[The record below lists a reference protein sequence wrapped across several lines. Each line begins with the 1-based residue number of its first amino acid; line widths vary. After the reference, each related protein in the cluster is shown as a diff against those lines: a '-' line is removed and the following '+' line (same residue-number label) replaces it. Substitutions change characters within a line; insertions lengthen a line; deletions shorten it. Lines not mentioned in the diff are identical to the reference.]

1 MKISCKNTA
10 FPRLLQAI
18 PHKFSLYYRLF
29 NEKVHVFPSNIDYF
43 VNQSITLRKKQTAS
57 LISPFHPLKNRP
69 FREAVHIRRLFIS
82 LAAAVALPIAAPAAS
97 LLAQPL
103 PSLQGEGSGVGSVSS
118 PADTLRLSLDDCIA
132 LARRQSID
140 AAIALA
146 DLRSAYWQWRS
157 YRADL
162 LPEVSLSG
170 TAPSWNKRYSS
181 YQQADGSLS
190 FVRNDYLG
198 LDGALNITQKLWP
211 TGGTLSV
218 ESSLDYLHQSGSGG
232 SQNQFMSLPV
242 AVTLSQPLFAVNHL
256 KWNRR
261 IEPLRYRE
269 AQARFLTET
278 EQVAMQAISLYFSL
292 LLAGEQVNIAR
303 QNLQTAEKL
312 YEVAQAKRRM
322 GTISENDVL
331 QLCLDVLTARSALT
345 TAEST
350 RQAAQFAL
358 CSFLDIEAPIAATVP
373 EVSPSGSAEAT
384 VPEASASGLR
394 LSYTDVLAHALANNA
409 HATTMRRRQLEADY
423 AVASAR
429 ANRQSINL
437 YAQVGYT
444 GTADNLNSAYRN
456 LLSNQIVQVGI
467 TVPLLDWGKRK
478 GQRRLAESNRDI
490 VQGQLR
496 QQSQDFRQDIFILT
510 EQFNNQAEQLR
521 IAIEADTIARRR
533 YHTNVE
539 TFKIGSISTLELSD
553 AQKAKDQ
560 ARQNRIQ
567 QLFNYWY
574 YYYQL
579 RSIALWDFERDC
591 DITADIEKLVRQ

>member
-1 MKISCKNTA
+1 MIMIKLILFLVF
-10 FPRLLQAI
+10 FP
-18 PHKFSLYYRLF
+18 
-29 NEKVHVFPSNIDYF
+29 
-43 VNQSITLRKKQTAS
+43 
-57 LISPFHPLKNRP
+57 
-69 FREAVHIRRLFIS
+69 
-82 LAAAVALPIAAPAAS
+82 LAAS
-97 LLAQPL
+97 AQT
-103 PSLQGEGSGVGSVSS
+103 
-118 PADTLRLSLDDCIA
+118 DTLHLTLDDCIMM
-132 LARRQSID
+132 ARRQSID
-140 AAIALA
+140 AAVALGE
-146 DLRSAYWQWRS
+146 LRSAYWQWRS
-157 YRADL
+157 YKADQ
-162 LPEVSLSG
+162 LPEVSLQS

-198 LDGALNITQKLWP
+198 MDGALHITQKLWP

-218 ESSLDYLHQSGSGG
+218 ESSLDYLHQSSNSSPTRGG
-232 SQNQFMSLPV
+232 REGANQFMSLPV
-242 AVTLSQPLFAVNHL
+242 AVTLSQPLFSVNHL

-269 AQARFLTET
+269 AKARFLTET
-278 EQVAMQAISLYFSL
+278 EQVAMQAISLYFGL

-331 QLCLDVLTARSALT
+331 QLRLDVLTARSALT
-345 TAEST
+345 NSEST
-350 RQAAQFAL
+350 RQARQFAL
-358 CSFLDIEAPIAATVP
+358 RSFLDVEAPIAATVP
-373 EVSPSGSAEAT
+373 E
-384 VPEASASGLR
+384 ASALGLH
-394 LSYTDVLAHALANNA
+394 LDYEDVLAHALENNA
-409 HATTMRRRQLEADY
+409 LATTMRRRQMEADY

-437 YAQVGYT
+437 YAQLGYT
-444 GTADNLNSAYRN
+444 GTGDNMNNAYRN
-456 LLSNQIVQVGI
+456 LLSNEVVSVGI

-478 GQRRLAESNRDI
+478 GQRKMAESNRDI
-490 VQGQLR
+490 IQGQLR
-496 QQSQDFRQDIFILT
+496 QQSQDFRQNIFILT

-521 IAIEADTIARRR
+521 IACEADTIARRR

-539 TFKIGSISTLELSD
+539 TFKIGSISTLELSS
-553 AQKAKDQ
+553 AQTAKDQ

-579 RSIALWDFERDC
+579 RSIALWDFERGC
-591 DITADIEKLVRQ
+591 ELSTDIEKLIKN

>member
-1 MKISCKNTA
+1 MNRVFA
-10 FPRLLQAI
+10 FFLAWL
-18 PHKFSLYYRLF
+18 
-29 NEKVHVFPSNIDYF
+29 
-43 VNQSITLRKKQTAS
+43 
-57 LISPFHPLKNRP
+57 PL
-69 FREAVHIRRLFIS
+69 AV
-82 LAAAVALPIAAPAAS
+82 
-97 LLAQPL
+97 LAQT
-103 PSLQGEGSGVGSVSS
+103 
-118 PADTLRLSLDDCIA
+118 DTLRLSLDDCIA
-132 LARRQSID
+132 MARRQSID
-140 AAIALA
+140 AAVALGE
-146 DLRSAYWQWRS
+146 LRSAYWQWRS

-198 LDGALNITQKLWP
+198 LDGAVNITQKLWP

-232 SQNQFMSLPV
+232 SGNQFMSLPV
-242 AVTLSQPLFAVNHL
+242 AVTLSQPLFSVNHL

-278 EQVAMQAISLYFSL
+278 EQVAMQAISLYFGL

-331 QLCLDVLTARSALT
+331 QLRLDVLTARSALT
-345 TAEST
+345 NSEST
-350 RQAAQFAL
+350 RQARQFAL
-358 CSFLDIEAPIAATVP
+358 QSFLNIAPPSAPEGATIVPTLDISKTIEAP
-373 EVSPSGSAEAT
+373 SGAVGGAFHLDYE
-384 VPEASASGLR
+384 
-394 LSYTDVLAHALANNA
+394 DVLAHALQNNVL
-409 HATTMRRRQLEADY
+409 ATTMRRRQMEADY

-437 YAQVGYT
+437 YAQLGYT
-444 GTADNLNSAYRN
+444 GTGDNMNSAYRN
-456 LLSNQIVQVGI
+456 LLSNEVVSVGI

-490 VQGQLR
+490 IQGQLR

-521 IAIEADTIARRR
+521 IACEADTIARRR

-539 TFKIGSISTLELSD
+539 TFKIGSISTLELSN
-553 AQKAKDQ
+553 AQTAKDQ

-579 RSIALWDFERDC
+579 RSIALWDFERGC
-591 DITADIEKLVRQ
+591 ELTADVERLIEH

>member
-1 MKISCKNTA
+1 MK
-10 FPRLLQAI
+10 RHYLLFLALL
-18 PHKFSLYYRLF
+18 P
-29 NEKVHVFPSNIDYF
+29 
-43 VNQSITLRKKQTAS
+43 
-57 LISPFHPLKNRP
+57 LIGWAH
-69 FREAVHIRRLFIS
+69 E
-82 LAAAVALPIAAPAAS
+82 
-97 LLAQPL
+97 
-103 PSLQGEGSGVGSVSS
+103 
-118 PADTLRLSLDDCIA
+118 DTLRLSLDDCIMM
-132 LARRQSID
+132 ARRQSID
-140 AAIALA
+140 AAVALGE
-146 DLRSAYWQWRS
+146 LRSAYWQWRS

-198 LDGALNITQKLWP
+198 LDGAVNITQKLWP

-232 SQNQFMSLPV
+232 SGNQFMSLPV
-242 AVTLSQPLFAVNHL
+242 AITLQQPLFSVNHL

-278 EQVAMQAISLYFSL
+278 EQVAMQAISLYFGL

-331 QLCLDVLTARSALT
+331 QLRLDVLTARSALT
-345 TAEST
+345 NSEST
-350 RQAAQFAL
+350 RQARQFAL
-358 CSFLDIEAPIAATVP
+358 RSFLDVEADIEPVVP
-373 EVSPSGSAEAT
+373 EG
-384 VPEASASGLR
+384 VPQVR
-394 LSYTDVLAHALANNA
+394 LDYDNVLNHALQNNA
-409 HATTMRRRQLEADY
+409 LATTMRRRQMEADY
-423 AVASAR
+423 AVAAAR

-437 YAQVGYT
+437 YAQLGYT
-444 GTADNLNSAYRN
+444 GTGNNLNRAYRD
-456 LLSNQIVQVGI
+456 LLSNEVVQVGI

-478 GQRRLAESNRDI
+478 GQRRMAESNREI

-496 QQSQDFRQDIFILT
+496 QQAQDFRQNIFILT

-521 IAIEADTIARRR
+521 IACEADTIARRR

-579 RSIALWDFERDC
+579 RSIALWDFERGC
-591 DITADIEKLVRQ
+591 DISEDFEKIIK

>member
-1 MKISCKNTA
+1 MN
-10 FPRLLQAI
+10 
-18 PHKFSLYYRLF
+18 RLF
-29 NEKVHVFPSNIDYF
+29 VFFLAWLP
-43 VNQSITLRKKQTAS
+43 
-57 LISPFHPLKNRP
+57 
-69 FREAVHIRRLFIS
+69 
-82 LAAAVALPIAAPAAS
+82 LAAA
-97 LLAQPL
+97 AQT
-103 PSLQGEGSGVGSVSS
+103 
-118 PADTLRLSLDDCIA
+118 DTLRLTLDDCIA
-132 LARRQSID
+132 MARRQSID
-140 AAIALA
+140 AAVALGE
-146 DLRSAYWQWRS
+146 LRSAYWQWRS

-170 TAPSWNKRYSS
+170 TLPSWNKRYSS

-198 LDGALNITQKLWP
+198 LDGAVNITQKLWP

-218 ESSLDYLHQSGSGG
+218 ESSLDYLHQSGNGG
-232 SQNQFMSLPV
+232 SGNQFMSLPV
-242 AVTLSQPLFAVNHL
+242 AVTLSQPLFSVNHL

-278 EQVAMQAISLYFSL
+278 EQVAMQAISLYFGL
-292 LLAGEQVNIAR
+292 LLAGEQVNISK

-331 QLCLDVLTARSALT
+331 QLRLDVLTARSALT
-345 TAEST
+345 NSESNRQT
-350 RQAAQFAL
+350 RQFAL
-358 CSFLDIEAPIAATVP
+358 RSFLDVEADIEPVVP
-373 EVSPSGSAEAT
+373 ED
-384 VPEASASGLR
+384 VPQVR
-394 LSYTDVLAHALANNA
+394 LDYDNVLNHALQNNA
-409 HATTMRRRQLEADY
+409 LATTMRRRQMEADY

-437 YAQVGYT
+437 YAQLGYT
-444 GTADNLNSAYRN
+444 GTGDNMNSAYRN
-456 LLSNQIVQVGI
+456 LLSNEVVSVGI

-490 VQGQLR
+490 IQGQLR

-521 IAIEADTIARRR
+521 IACEADTIARRR

-539 TFKIGSISTLELSD
+539 TFKIGSISTLELSN
-553 AQKAKDQ
+553 AQTAKDQ

-579 RSIALWDFERDC
+579 RSIALWDFEHGC
-591 DITADIEKLVRQ
+591 ELCADIEKLIQQ

>member
-1 MKISCKNTA
+1 MSENIEYVVS
-10 FPRLLQAI
+10 
-18 PHKFSLYYRLF
+18 FS
-29 NEKVHVFPSNIDYF
+29 PTGTDS
-43 VNQSITLRKKQTAS
+43 QSDENGLIVRSLRT
-57 LISPFHPLKNRP
+57 I
-69 FREAVHIRRLFIS
+69 IS
-82 LAAAVALPIAAPAAS
+82 LLITMLPVGVS
-97 LLAQPL
+97 AQT
-103 PSLQGEGSGVGSVSS
+103 
-118 PADTLRLSLDDCIA
+118 DTLRLTLDDCIVM
-132 LARRQSID
+132 ARRQSID
-140 AAIALA
+140 AAVALGE
-146 DLRSAYWQWRS
+146 LRSAYWQWRS

-162 LPEVSLSG
+162 LPEVSLQG

-198 LDGALNITQKLWP
+198 LDGAVNITQKLWP

-218 ESSLDYLHQSGSGG
+218 ESSLDYLHQSGNGG
-232 SQNQFMSLPV
+232 SGNQFMSLPV
-242 AVTLSQPLFAVNHL
+242 AVTLSQPLFSVNHL

-278 EQVAMQAISLYFSL
+278 EQVAMQAISLYFGL
-292 LLAGEQVNIAR
+292 LLAGEQVNISK

-331 QLCLDVLTARSALT
+331 QLRLDVLTARSALT
-345 TAEST
+345 NSESNRQT
-350 RQAAQFAL
+350 RQFAL
-358 CSFLDIEAPIAATVP
+358 RSFLDVEADIEPVVP
-373 EVSPSGSAEAT
+373 ED
-384 VPEASASGLR
+384 VPQVR
-394 LSYTDVLAHALANNA
+394 LDYDNVLNHALHNNA
-409 HATTMRRRQLEADY
+409 LATTMRRRQMEADY

-437 YAQVGYT
+437 YAQLGYT
-444 GTADNLNSAYRN
+444 GTGDNMNSAYRN
-456 LLSNQIVQVGI
+456 LLSNEVVSVGI

-490 VQGQLR
+490 IQGQLR

-521 IAIEADTIARRR
+521 IACEADTIARRR

-539 TFKIGSISTLELSD
+539 TFKIGSISTLELSS
-553 AQKAKDQ
+553 AQTAKDQ

-579 RSIALWDFERDC
+579 RSIALWDFERGC
-591 DITADIEKLVRQ
+591 ELTADVERLIEH

>member
-1 MKISCKNTA
+1 MIMIKLILFLVF
-10 FPRLLQAI
+10 FPLVA
-18 PHKFSLYYRLF
+18 SA
-29 NEKVHVFPSNIDYF
+29 
-43 VNQSITLRKKQTAS
+43 QT
-57 LISPFHPLKNRP
+57 
-69 FREAVHIRRLFIS
+69 
-82 LAAAVALPIAAPAAS
+82 
-97 LLAQPL
+97 
-103 PSLQGEGSGVGSVSS
+103 
-118 PADTLRLSLDDCIA
+118 DTLHLTLDDCIVM
-132 LARRQSID
+132 ARRQSID
-140 AAIALA
+140 AAVALGE
-146 DLRSAYWQWRS
+146 LRSAYWQWRS
-157 YRADL
+157 YKADL
-162 LPEVSLSG
+162 LPEVSLQG

-198 LDGALNITQKLWP
+198 LDGAVNIKQKLWP

-218 ESSLDYLHQSGSGG
+218 ESSLDYLHQSGNGG
-232 SQNQFMSLPV
+232 SQNQLMSLPV
-242 AVTLSQPLFAVNHL
+242 AVTLSQPLFGVNHL

-278 EQVAMQAISLYFSL
+278 EQVAMQAINLYFGL

-331 QLCLDVLTARSALT
+331 QLRLDVLTARSALT
-345 TAEST
+345 NAVSN
-350 RQAAQFAL
+350 RQARQFAL
-358 CSFLDIEAPIAATVP
+358 RSFLDVETDIEPSVP
-373 EVSPSGSAEAT
+373 ED
-384 VPEASASGLR
+384 VPQVR
-394 LSYTDVLAHALANNA
+394 LDYDNVLSHALQNNA
-409 HATTMRRRQLEADY
+409 LATTMRRRQMEADY

-429 ANRQSINL
+429 ANRQSVNL
-437 YAQVGYT
+437 YAQLGYT
-444 GTADNLNSAYRN
+444 GTGENISNAYRN
-456 LLSNQIVQVGI
+456 LLSNEVVQVGI

-478 GQRRLAESNRDI
+478 GQRRMAESNRDI
-490 VQGQLR
+490 IQGQLR
-496 QQSQDFRQDIFILT
+496 QQAQDFRQNIFILT

-521 IAIEADTIARRR
+521 IACEADTIARRR

-539 TFKIGSISTLELSD
+539 TFKIGSISTLELSS
-553 AQKAKDQ
+553 AQTAKDQ

-579 RSIALWDFERDC
+579 RSIALWDFERGC
-591 DITADIEKLVRQ
+591 ELTADVERLIEH

>member
-1 MKISCKNTA
+1 MNKFVCFCLA
-10 FPRLLQAI
+10 LL
-18 PHKFSLYYRLF
+18 PL
-29 NEKVHVFPSNIDYF
+29 EVFG
-43 VNQSITLRKKQTAS
+43 QS
-57 LISPFHPLKNRP
+57 
-69 FREAVHIRRLFIS
+69 
-82 LAAAVALPIAAPAAS
+82 
-97 LLAQPL
+97 
-103 PSLQGEGSGVGSVSS
+103 
-118 PADTLRLSLDDCIA
+118 DTLRLTLDECITM
-132 LARRQSID
+132 ARRQSID
-140 AAIALA
+140 AAVALGE
-146 DLRSAYWQWRS
+146 LRSAYWQWRS

-198 LDGALNITQKLWP
+198 LDGAVNITQKLWP

-232 SQNQFMSLPV
+232 SGNQFMSLPV
-242 AVTLSQPLFAVNHL
+242 AVTLSQPLFSVNHL

-278 EQVAMQAISLYFSL
+278 EQVAMQAISLYFGL
-292 LLAGEQVNIAR
+292 LLAGEQVNISK

-331 QLCLDVLTARSALT
+331 QLRLDVLTARSALT
-345 TAEST
+345 NSESN
-350 RQAAQFAL
+350 RQARQFAL
-358 CSFLDIEAPIAATVP
+358 RSFLDVEADIDPIMP
-373 EVSPSGSAEAT
+373 ENLPLPSLGREGQG
-384 VPEASASGLR
+384 VGL
-394 LSYTDVLAHALANNA
+394 SCADVLAHALQNNA
-409 HATTMRRRQLEADY
+409 LATTMRRRQMEADY

-437 YAQVGYT
+437 YAQLGYT
-444 GTADNLNSAYRN
+444 GTGENISNAYRN
-456 LLSNQIVQVGI
+456 LLSNEVVSVGI

-478 GQRRLAESNRDI
+478 GQRRMAESNRDI
-490 VQGQLR
+490 IQGQLR
-496 QQSQDFRQDIFILT
+496 QQSQDFRQNIFILT

-521 IAIEADTIARRR
+521 IACEADTIARRR

-539 TFKIGSISTLELSD
+539 TFKIGSISTLELSS
-553 AQKAKDQ
+553 AQTAKDQ

-579 RSIALWDFERDC
+579 RSIALWDFERGC
-591 DITADIEKLVRQ
+591 ELTADVERLIEH

>member
-1 MKISCKNTA
+1 MK
-10 FPRLLQAI
+10 RHYLLFLALL
-18 PHKFSLYYRLF
+18 P
-29 NEKVHVFPSNIDYF
+29 
-43 VNQSITLRKKQTAS
+43 
-57 LISPFHPLKNRP
+57 LIGWAH
-69 FREAVHIRRLFIS
+69 E
-82 LAAAVALPIAAPAAS
+82 
-97 LLAQPL
+97 
-103 PSLQGEGSGVGSVSS
+103 
-118 PADTLRLSLDDCIA
+118 DTLRLSLDDCIMM
-132 LARRQSID
+132 ARRQSID
-140 AAIALA
+140 AAVALGE
-146 DLRSAYWQWRS
+146 LRSAYWQWRS

-198 LDGALNITQKLWP
+198 LDGAVNITQKLWP

-232 SQNQFMSLPV
+232 SGNQFMSLPV
-242 AVTLSQPLFAVNHL
+242 AVTLSQPLFSVNHL

-278 EQVAMQAISLYFSL
+278 EQVAMQAISLYFGL
-292 LLAGEQVNIAR
+292 LLAGEQVNISK

-331 QLCLDVLTARSALT
+331 QLRLDVLTARSALT
-345 TAEST
+345 NSEST
-350 RQAAQFAL
+350 RQARQFAL
-358 CSFLDIEAPIAATVP
+358 RSFLDVEADIEPVVP
-373 EVSPSGSAEAT
+373 ED
-384 VPEASASGLR
+384 VPQVR
-394 LSYTDVLAHALANNA
+394 LDYDNVLAHALQNNA
-409 HATTMRRRQLEADY
+409 LATTMRRRQMEADY

-437 YAQVGYT
+437 YAQLGYT
-444 GTADNLNSAYRN
+444 GTGDNMNSAYRN
-456 LLSNQIVQVGI
+456 LLSNEVVSVGI

-490 VQGQLR
+490 IQGQLR

-521 IAIEADTIARRR
+521 IACEADTIARRR

-539 TFKIGSISTLELSD
+539 TFKIGSISTLELSS
-553 AQKAKDQ
+553 AQTAKDQ

-579 RSIALWDFERDC
+579 RSIALWDFERGC
-591 DITADIEKLVRQ
+591 ELTADVERLIEH

>member
-1 MKISCKNTA
+1 MIKLILFLVF
-10 FPRLLQAI
+10 FPLVA
-18 PHKFSLYYRLF
+18 SA
-29 NEKVHVFPSNIDYF
+29 
-43 VNQSITLRKKQTAS
+43 QT
-57 LISPFHPLKNRP
+57 
-69 FREAVHIRRLFIS
+69 
-82 LAAAVALPIAAPAAS
+82 
-97 LLAQPL
+97 
-103 PSLQGEGSGVGSVSS
+103 
-118 PADTLRLSLDDCIA
+118 DTLHLTLDDCIVM
-132 LARRQSID
+132 ARRQSID
-140 AAIALA
+140 AAVALGE
-146 DLRSAYWQWRS
+146 LRSAYWQWRS
-157 YRADL
+157 YKADL
-162 LPEVSLSG
+162 LPEVSLQG

-198 LDGALNITQKLWP
+198 LDGAVNITQKLWP

-218 ESSLDYLHQSGSGG
+218 ESSLDYLHQSGSSG

-242 AVTLSQPLFAVNHL
+242 AVTLSQPLFGVNHQ
-256 KWNRR
+256 KWDRR

-278 EQVAMQAISLYFSL
+278 EQVAMQAISLYFGL

-331 QLCLDVLTARSALT
+331 QLRLDVLTARSALT
-345 TAEST
+345 NSEST
-350 RQAAQFAL
+350 RQARQFAL
-358 CSFLDIEAPIAATVP
+358 RSFLDVEADIDPIMP
-373 EVSPSGSAEAT
+373 EDLPLPSLNREGQG
-384 VPEASASGLR
+384 VGL
-394 LSYTDVLAHALANNA
+394 LYEEVLAHALQNNA
-409 HATTMRRRQLEADY
+409 MATTMRRRQMEADY

-429 ANRQSINL
+429 ANRQSVNL
-437 YAQVGYT
+437 YAQLGYT
-444 GTADNLNSAYRN
+444 GTGENMSNAYRN
-456 LLSNQIVQVGI
+456 LLSNEVIQVGI

-478 GQRRLAESNRDI
+478 GQRKMAESNRDI
-490 VQGQLR
+490 IQGQLR
-496 QQSQDFRQDIFILT
+496 QQSQEFRQNIFILT

-539 TFKIGSISTLELSD
+539 TFKIGSISTLELSN
-553 AQKAKDQ
+553 AQTAKDQ

-579 RSIALWDFERDC
+579 RSIALWDFERGC
-591 DITADIEKLVRQ
+591 ELIETLPPPLPESEGSNYLKQMK

>member
-1 MKISCKNTA
+1 MLPVGVSA
-10 FPRLLQAI
+10 
-18 PHKFSLYYRLF
+18 
-29 NEKVHVFPSNIDYF
+29 
-43 VNQSITLRKKQTAS
+43 QT
-57 LISPFHPLKNRP
+57 
-69 FREAVHIRRLFIS
+69 
-82 LAAAVALPIAAPAAS
+82 
-97 LLAQPL
+97 
-103 PSLQGEGSGVGSVSS
+103 
-118 PADTLRLSLDDCIA
+118 DTLRLTLDDCIVM
-132 LARRQSID
+132 ARRQSID
-140 AAIALA
+140 AAVALGE
-146 DLRSAYWQWRS
+146 LRSAYWQWRS

-162 LPEVSLSG
+162 LPEVSLQG
-170 TAPSWNKRYSS
+170 TAPSWNKRYNS

-198 LDGALNITQKLWP
+198 LDGAVNIKQKLWP
-211 TGGTLSV
+211 TGGTLSI

-232 SQNQFMSLPV
+232 SQNQLMSLPV
-242 AVTLSQPLFAVNHL
+242 AVTLSQPLFGVNHL

-278 EQVAMQAISLYFSL
+278 EQVAMQAISLYFGL

-331 QLCLDVLTARSALT
+331 QLRLDVLN
-345 TAEST
+345 
-350 RQAAQFAL
+350 RQARQFAL
-358 CSFLDIEAPIAATVP
+358 RSFLDVETDIEPSVP
-373 EVSPSGSAEAT
+373 ED
-384 VPEASASGLR
+384 VPQVR
-394 LSYTDVLAHALANNA
+394 LDYDNVLSHALQNNA
-409 HATTMRRRQLEADY
+409 LATTMRRRQMEADY

-437 YAQVGYT
+437 YAQLGYT
-444 GTADNLNSAYRN
+444 GTGENMSSAYRH
-456 LLSNQIVQVGI
+456 LLSNEVVQVGI

-478 GQRRLAESNRDI
+478 GQRRMAESNRDI

-496 QQSQDFRQDIFILT
+496 QQAQDFRQDIFILT
-510 EQFNNQAEQLR
+510 EQFNNQAEQLC
-521 IAIEADTIARRR
+521 IACEADTIARRR

-539 TFKIGSISTLELSD
+539 TFKIGSISTLELSS
-553 AQKAKDQ
+553 AQTAKDQ

-579 RSIALWDFERDC
+579 RSIALWDFERGC
-591 DITADIEKLVRQ
+591 ELTADVERLIEH

>member
-1 MKISCKNTA
+1 MNKVFA
-10 FPRLLQAI
+10 FFLAWL
-18 PHKFSLYYRLF
+18 
-29 NEKVHVFPSNIDYF
+29 
-43 VNQSITLRKKQTAS
+43 
-57 LISPFHPLKNRP
+57 PL
-69 FREAVHIRRLFIS
+69 AV
-82 LAAAVALPIAAPAAS
+82 
-97 LLAQPL
+97 LAQT
-103 PSLQGEGSGVGSVSS
+103 
-118 PADTLRLSLDDCIA
+118 DTLRLSLDDCIA
-132 LARRQSID
+132 MARRQSID
-140 AAIALA
+140 AAVALGE
-146 DLRSAYWQWRS
+146 LRSAYWQWRS

-198 LDGALNITQKLWP
+198 LDGAVNITQKLWP

-242 AVTLSQPLFAVNHL
+242 AITLQQPLFSVNHL

-278 EQVAMQAISLYFSL
+278 EQVAMQAISLYFGL

-331 QLCLDVLTARSALT
+331 QLRLDVLTARSALT
-345 TAEST
+345 NSESN
-350 RQAAQFAL
+350 RQARQFAL
-358 CSFLDIEAPIAATVP
+358 RSFLDVEADIEPVVP
-373 EVSPSGSAEAT
+373 ED
-384 VPEASASGLR
+384 VPQVR
-394 LSYTDVLAHALANNA
+394 LDYDNVLNHALQNNA
-409 HATTMRRRQLEADY
+409 LATTMRRRQMEADY
-423 AVASAR
+423 AVATAR

-437 YAQVGYT
+437 YAQLGYT
-444 GTADNLNSAYRN
+444 GSADNLNAAYRN
-456 LLSNQIVQVGI
+456 LLSNEVVSVGI

-478 GQRRLAESNRDI
+478 GQRKMAESNRDI
-490 VQGQLR
+490 IQGQLR

-521 IAIEADTIARRR
+521 IACEADTIARRR

-560 ARQNRIQ
+560 ARLGRIQ

-579 RSIALWDFERDC
+579 RSIALWDFERGC
-591 DITADIEKLVRQ
+591 DISEDFENIIK

>member
-1 MKISCKNTA
+1 MK
-10 FPRLLQAI
+10 RHYLLFLALL
-18 PHKFSLYYRLF
+18 P
-29 NEKVHVFPSNIDYF
+29 
-43 VNQSITLRKKQTAS
+43 
-57 LISPFHPLKNRP
+57 LIGWAH
-69 FREAVHIRRLFIS
+69 E
-82 LAAAVALPIAAPAAS
+82 
-97 LLAQPL
+97 
-103 PSLQGEGSGVGSVSS
+103 
-118 PADTLRLSLDDCIA
+118 DTLRLSLDDCIMM
-132 LARRQSID
+132 ARRQSID
-140 AAIALA
+140 AAVALGE
-146 DLRSAYWQWRS
+146 LRSAYWQWRS

-162 LPEVSLSG
+162 LPEVSLQG

-198 LDGALNITQKLWP
+198 LDGAVNITQKLWP

-232 SQNQFMSLPV
+232 SGNQFMSLPV
-242 AVTLSQPLFAVNHL
+242 AVTLSQPLFSVNHL

-278 EQVAMQAISLYFSL
+278 EQVAMQAISLYFGL

-331 QLCLDVLTARSALT
+331 QLRLDVLTARSALT
-345 TAEST
+345 NSEST
-350 RQAAQFAL
+350 RQARQFAL
-358 CSFLDIEAPIAATVP
+358 RSFLDVEADIEPVVP
-373 EVSPSGSAEAT
+373 ED
-384 VPEASASGLR
+384 VPQVR
-394 LSYTDVLAHALANNA
+394 LDYDNVLNHALQNNA
-409 HATTMRRRQLEADY
+409 LATTMRRRQMEADY

-437 YAQVGYT
+437 YAQLGYT
-444 GTADNLNSAYRN
+444 GTGDNMNSAYRN
-456 LLSNQIVQVGI
+456 LLSNEVVSVGI

-478 GQRRLAESNRDI
+478 GQRRMAESNRDI
-490 VQGQLR
+490 IQGQLR
-496 QQSQDFRQDIFILT
+496 QQAQDFRQDIFILT

-521 IAIEADTIARRR
+521 IACEADTIARRR

-553 AQKAKDQ
+553 AQKSKDQ

-579 RSIALWDFERDC
+579 RSIALWDVERGC
-591 DITADIEKLVRQ
+591 ELTADVERLIEH

>member
-1 MKISCKNTA
+1 MNRVFA
-10 FPRLLQAI
+10 FFLAWLPLAV
-18 PHKFSLYYRLF
+18 SA
-29 NEKVHVFPSNIDYF
+29 
-43 VNQSITLRKKQTAS
+43 QT
-57 LISPFHPLKNRP
+57 
-69 FREAVHIRRLFIS
+69 
-82 LAAAVALPIAAPAAS
+82 
-97 LLAQPL
+97 
-103 PSLQGEGSGVGSVSS
+103 
-118 PADTLRLSLDDCIA
+118 DTLRLSLDDCIA
-132 LARRQSID
+132 MARRQSID
-140 AAIALA
+140 AAVALGE
-146 DLRSAYWQWRS
+146 LRSAYWQWRS

-198 LDGALNITQKLWP
+198 LDGAVNITQKLWP

-232 SQNQFMSLPV
+232 SGNQFMSLPV
-242 AVTLSQPLFAVNHL
+242 AVTLSQPLFSVNHL

-278 EQVAMQAISLYFSL
+278 EQVAMQAISLYFGL

-331 QLCLDVLTARSALT
+331 QLRLDVLTARSALT
-345 TAEST
+345 NAVSN
-350 RQAAQFAL
+350 RQARQFAL
-358 CSFLDIEAPIAATVP
+358 RSFLDVETDIEPSVP
-373 EVSPSGSAEAT
+373 ED
-384 VPEASASGLR
+384 VPQVR
-394 LSYTDVLAHALANNA
+394 LDYDNVLSHALQNNA
-409 HATTMRRRQLEADY
+409 LATTMRRRQMEADY

-437 YAQVGYT
+437 YAQFGYT
-444 GTADNLNSAYRN
+444 GTGDNMNSAYRN
-456 LLSNQIVQVGI
+456 LLSNEVVSVGI

-490 VQGQLR
+490 IQGQLR

-521 IAIEADTIARRR
+521 IACEADTIARRR

-539 TFKIGSISTLELSD
+539 TFKIGSISTLELSS
-553 AQKAKDQ
+553 AQTAKDQ

-579 RSIALWDFERDC
+579 RSIALWDFERGC
-591 DITADIEKLVRQ
+591 ELSEDIEKLIKE

>member
-1 MKISCKNTA
+1 MIK
-10 FPRLLQAI
+10 PRHRFNFFDAVKFLLIILATFGVLPFTIQA
-18 PHKFSLYYRLF
+18 
-29 NEKVHVFPSNIDYF
+29 
-43 VNQSITLRKKQTAS
+43 QT
-57 LISPFHPLKNRP
+57 
-69 FREAVHIRRLFIS
+69 
-82 LAAAVALPIAAPAAS
+82 
-97 LLAQPL
+97 
-103 PSLQGEGSGVGSVSS
+103 
-118 PADTLRLSLDDCIA
+118 DTLRLSLDDCIA
-132 LARRQSID
+132 MARRQSID
-140 AAIALA
+140 AAVALGE
-146 DLRSAYWQWRS
+146 LRSAYWQWRS

-162 LPEVSLSG
+162 LPEVSLQG

-198 LDGALNITQKLWP
+198 LDGAVNITQKLWP

-242 AVTLSQPLFAVNHL
+242 AVTLHQPLFAVNHL

-331 QLCLDVLTARSALT
+331 QLRLDVLTARSALT
-345 TAEST
+345 NAVST
-350 RQAAQFAL
+350 RQARQFAL
-358 CSFLDIEAPIAATVP
+358 RSFLDVETGDVP
-373 EVSPSGSAEAT
+373 QVHLEFDNV
-384 VPEASASGLR
+384 
-394 LSYTDVLAHALANNA
+394 LSHALQNNA
-409 HATTMRRRQLEADY
+409 LATTMRRRQMEADY

-437 YAQVGYT
+437 YAQLGYT
-444 GTADNLNSAYRN
+444 GTGENMSAAYRN
-456 LLSNQIVQVGI
+456 LLGNEVVQVGI

-478 GQRRLAESNRDI
+478 GQRKMAESNRDI
-490 VQGQLR
+490 IQGQLR
-496 QQSQDFRQDIFILT
+496 QQAQDFRQNIFILT

-521 IAIEADTIARRR
+521 IACEADTIARRR

-539 TFKIGSISTLELSD
+539 TFKIGSISTLELSS
-553 AQKAKDQ
+553 AQTAKDQ

-579 RSIALWDFERDC
+579 RSIALWDFERGC
-591 DITADIEKLVRQ
+591 ELTADVERLIEH

>member
-1 MKISCKNTA
+1 MKAKILIIA
-10 FPRLLQAI
+10 
-18 PHKFSLYYRLF
+18 LF
-29 NEKVHVFPSNIDYF
+29 GV
-43 VNQSITLRKKQTAS
+43 LTAS
-57 LISPFHPLKNRP
+57 
-69 FREAVHIRRLFIS
+69 
-82 LAAAVALPIAAPAAS
+82 
-97 LLAQPL
+97 AQT
-103 PSLQGEGSGVGSVSS
+103 
-118 PADTLRLSLDDCIA
+118 DTLRLSLDDCIA
-132 LARRQSID
+132 MARRQSID
-140 AAIALA
+140 AAVALGE
-146 DLRSAYWQWRS
+146 LRSAYWQRRS

-198 LDGALNITQKLWP
+198 LDGAVNITQKLWP

-232 SQNQFMSLPV
+232 SGNQFMSLPV
-242 AVTLSQPLFAVNHL
+242 AVTLSQPLFSVNHL

-331 QLCLDVLTARSALT
+331 QLRLDVLTARSALT
-345 TAEST
+345 NSEST
-350 RQAAQFAL
+350 RQARQFAL
-358 CSFLDIEAPIAATVP
+358 RSFLDVEADIEPVVP
-373 EVSPSGSAEAT
+373 ED
-384 VPEASASGLR
+384 VPQVR
-394 LSYTDVLAHALANNA
+394 LDYDNVLNHALQNNA
-409 HATTMRRRQLEADY
+409 LATTMRRRQMEADY

-437 YAQVGYT
+437 YAQLGYT
-444 GTADNLNSAYRN
+444 GTGDNMNSAYRN
-456 LLSNQIVQVGI
+456 LLSNEVVSVGI

-490 VQGQLR
+490 IQGQLR

-521 IAIEADTIARRR
+521 IACEADTIARRR

-539 TFKIGSISTLELSD
+539 TFKIGCISTLELSS
-553 AQKAKDQ
+553 AQTAKDQ
-560 ARQNRIQ
+560 ARIGRIQ

-579 RSIALWDFERDC
+579 RSIALWDFERGC
-591 DITADIEKLVRQ
+591 ELTADVERLIEH

>member
-1 MKISCKNTA
+1 MNRVFFLCLV
-10 FPRLLQAI
+10 LL
-18 PHKFSLYYRLF
+18 PHFG
-29 NEKVHVFPSNIDYF
+29 
-43 VNQSITLRKKQTAS
+43 
-57 LISPFHPLKNRP
+57 
-69 FREAVHIRRLFIS
+69 
-82 LAAAVALPIAAPAAS
+82 
-97 LLAQPL
+97 LAQT
-103 PSLQGEGSGVGSVSS
+103 
-118 PADTLRLSLDDCIA
+118 DTLRLSLDDCITM
-132 LARRQSID
+132 ARRQSID
-140 AAIALA
+140 AAVALGE
-146 DLRSAYWQWRS
+146 LRSAYWQWRS

-170 TAPSWNKRYSS
+170 TLPSYNKRYSS
-181 YQQADGSLS
+181 YQQADGGLS

-198 LDGALNITQKLWP
+198 LDGAVNITQKLWP

-218 ESSLDYLHQSGSGG
+218 ESSLDYLHQSGSSG
-232 SQNQFMSLPV
+232 SGNQFMSLPV
-242 AVTLSQPLFAVNHL
+242 AVTLSQPLFSVNHL

-278 EQVAMQAISLYFSL
+278 EQVAMQAISLYFGL
-292 LLAGEQVNIAR
+292 LLAGEQVNISK

-331 QLCLDVLTARSALT
+331 QLRLDVLTARSALT
-345 TAEST
+345 NSESNRQT
-350 RQAAQFAL
+350 RQFAL
-358 CSFLDIEAPIAATVP
+358 RSFLDVEADIEPVVP
-373 EVSPSGSAEAT
+373 ED
-384 VPEASASGLR
+384 VPQVHLD
-394 LSYTDVLAHALANNA
+394 YDNVLNHALQNNA
-409 HATTMRRRQLEADY
+409 LATTMRRRQMEADY

-437 YAQVGYT
+437 YAQLGYT
-444 GTADNLNSAYRN
+444 GTGENISAAYRN
-456 LLSNQIVQVGI
+456 LLSNEVVSVGI

-490 VQGQLR
+490 IQGQLR
-496 QQSQDFRQDIFILT
+496 QQSQDFRQNIFILT

-521 IAIEADTIARRR
+521 IACEADTIARRR

-579 RSIALWDFERDC
+579 RSIALWDFERGCELSEDF
-591 DITADIEKLVRQ
+591 EKIIK